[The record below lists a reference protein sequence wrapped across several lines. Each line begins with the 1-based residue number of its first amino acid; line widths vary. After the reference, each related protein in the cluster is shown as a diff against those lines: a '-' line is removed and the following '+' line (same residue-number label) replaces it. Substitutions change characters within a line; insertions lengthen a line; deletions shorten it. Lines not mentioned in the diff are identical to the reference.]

1 MSQFNAF
8 LSKHSKEIFG
18 DYTHASKTFIDNG
31 YAKTPKV
38 GFLFYVVFNINP
50 EAVIDKTWLE
60 KGRKD
65 IGVLVKKA
73 DLPRF
78 NITAETLNQYN
89 RRTLVNTKLTYN
101 PVSFE
106 FHDDNSGISNNL
118 WINYFKY
125 YVADSNYGV
134 AKNYSVSLPEEYRNN
149 KFGTKDTA
157 YGLYD
162 SEIAYGAVSEF
173 NLARDVAFFRS
184 IDIYVLHLQ
193 KEFTKFT
200 LVNPKITEWAHDQV
214 SYSEGNKILQNK
226 MTVAYETVFYQEGYI
241 EQGIQPEGWTPV
253 YYDNTPSPLAVG
265 GNSQNALIGKTS
277 REEPRPANAATR
289 RPTYNLGNTRSAFD
303 QPLKQPRI
311 GVAAKKPEPNLVLG
325 IGEALAKNY
334 LNKKGLGKLGPIG
347 YNIAQGVLG
356 GVQGLQNPSGKYSSP
371 PSQDTQPGIVNL
383 PGGVGVNLFKG
394 LNTSVDGK
402 IRANPAAVI
411 FKK

>member
-8 LSKHSKEIFG
+8 LAKHSKEIFK
-18 DYTHASKTFIDNG
+18 DYQHASKTFVDNG
-31 YAKTPKV
+31 YAKAPKV
-38 GFLFYVVFNINP
+38 GFLFYTVFNINP
-50 EAVIDKTWLE
+50 DAVIDATWLE

-65 IGVLVKKA
+65 IGVLVKKV
-73 DLPRF
+73 DLPKF
-78 NITAETLNQYN
+78 QISTETLNQYN
-89 RRTLVNTKLTYN
+89 RRTITNTKLTYN

-106 FHDDNSGISNNL
+106 FHDDNSGITNNL

-149 KFGTKDTA
+149 KFGTKDTT

-162 SEIAYGAVSEF
+162 SELSYGAVSEF
-173 NLARDVAFFRS
+173 NLARDVSFFRS

-200 LVNPKITEWAHDQV
+200 LINPKITEWTHDQV
-214 SYSEGNKILQNK
+214 SYSEGNKVLQNK
-226 MTVAYETVFYQEGYI
+226 MSVAYETVFYQEGYI
-241 EQGIQPEGWTPV
+241 QEGVQPEGWIPV
-253 YYDNTPSPLAVG
+253 YYDKTPSPLSVG
-265 GNSQNALIGKTS
+265 GNKQNAITGTRPKVPTLTNAGE
-277 REEPRPANAATR
+277 RRPAYAT
-289 RPTYNLGNTRSAFD
+289 GNTRSPFD

-311 GVAAKKPEPNLVLG
+311 GVANKKPEPNLVLG
-325 IGEALAKNY
+325 LGQALATNY
-334 LNKKGLGKLGPIG
+334 LNKKGLGKLGPVG

-356 GVQGLQNPSGKYSSP
+356 GIQAVQNPAGKYSSP
-371 PSQDTQPGIVNL
+371 PSTDAQPGIVNL